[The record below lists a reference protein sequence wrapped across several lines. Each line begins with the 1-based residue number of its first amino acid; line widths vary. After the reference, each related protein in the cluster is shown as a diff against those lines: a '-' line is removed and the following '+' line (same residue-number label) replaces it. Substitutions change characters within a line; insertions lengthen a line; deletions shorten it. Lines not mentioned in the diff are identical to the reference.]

1 MNSKAQKLA
10 YGKQSEPDIGSHRHA
25 LQIRDLDKTK
35 KMKKPI
41 LFVKA
46 GCPWCIDAMAYFESK
61 QVKLDIIDLRVDPQ
75 RMDELVGI
83 SGQTKTPTLKLG
95 DFVVADFDLEEFEA
109 ALAKNPEA
117 KRELGL

>member
-1 MNSKAQKLA
+1 
-10 YGKQSEPDIGSHRHA
+10 
-25 LQIRDLDKTK
+25 
-35 KMKKPI
+35 MKKPI

-46 GCPWCIDAMAYFESK
+46 GCPWCIDALAYFESK
-61 QVKLDIIDLRVDPQ
+61 QVKLDIIDLRADPQ
-75 RMDELVGI
+75 RMDELVAI

-109 ALAKNPEA
+109 ALDKDPEA

>member
-1 MNSKAQKLA
+1 
-10 YGKQSEPDIGSHRHA
+10 
-25 LQIRDLDKTK
+25 
-35 KMKKPI
+35 MKKPI

-46 GCPWCIDAMAYFESK
+46 GCPWCIDALAYFESK
-61 QVKLDIIDLRVDPQ
+61 QVKLDIIDLRADPQ
-75 RMDELVGI
+75 RMDELVAI

>member
-1 MNSKAQKLA
+1 
-10 YGKQSEPDIGSHRHA
+10 
-25 LQIRDLDKTK
+25 
-35 KMKKPI
+35 MKKPI

-95 DFVVADFDLEEFEA
+95 DLVVADFDLEEFEA